1 MTTDSGPSPLRA
13 PIFVVGHARSGT
25 TLLATML
32 GRHPHLAATPE
43 THFFNEG
50 RYALAPQYAKGPAT
64 VARRIATTRLRHLE
78 FAEAELA
85 ALLMAAPMTDTGVI
99 STVLSA
105 FLARSA
111 KARVVE
117 KTPVHIRHIDDILA
131 CLPDARIIWIQR
143 DGRACIASLRKVD
156 WATHDVVALS
166 RQWTRNMGFGQLALR
181 QHPAAILT
189 TRYEDLTADPET
201 EMTRILNWLGE
212 PFSPA
217 TLDASQQV
225 TTISKAE
232 EGWKANVRK
241 PILSDRAMAWQQE
254 LSAEQIAAANVIMGP
269 MLRQLG
275 YQVDGTAGQ
284 RLETWRQA
292 LQNSAPGVALQKMM
306 FNRMARKRFAPWGA
320 NRGTKG

>member
-1 MTTDSGPSPLRA
+1 MTNDSRQAALRA

-32 GRHPHLAATPE
+32 GRHPQLAATPE

-50 RYALAPQYAKGPAT
+50 RYALAPQYAHGAAT

-78 FAEAELA
+78 FDEA
-85 ALLMAAPMTDTGVI
+85 ALSTLLHPAAMTDAGVI
-99 STVLSA
+99 TALLSGY
-105 FLARSA
+105 LHRSG
-111 KARVVE
+111 KARMVE
-117 KTPVHIRHIDDILA
+117 KTPVHIRHIDDILT

-156 WATHDVVALS
+156 WATHDITALS
-166 RQWTRNMGFGQLALR
+166 RQWARNMGFGQIALR
-181 QHPAAILT
+181 QHPATILT
-189 TRYEDLTADPET
+189 TRYEDLTARPEA

-212 PFSPA
+212 PFVAA
-217 TLDASQQV
+217 TLDANQEV
-225 TTISKAE
+225 TTISQAE

-241 PILSDRAMAWQQE
+241 PILSDRAGAWRTE
-254 LSAEQIAAANVIMGP
+254 LTPTQIATAEAIMGP

-275 YQVDGTAGQ
+275 YDAPARGGAF
-284 RLETWRQA
+284 LESLRQK
-292 LQNSAPGVALQKMM
+292 LQNSAPGVALQKRL

>member
-1 MTTDSGPSPLRA
+1 MTDNSPNPALRA

-32 GRHPHLAATPE
+32 GRHPQLAATPE

-50 RYALAPQYAKGPAT
+50 RYALAPQYKHGPET

-78 FAEAELA
+78 FDEA
-85 ALLMAAPMTDTGVI
+85 ALITLLHPAPMTDAGVF
-99 STVLSA
+99 TALLSA
-105 FLARSA
+105 FLHRSG
-111 KARVVE
+111 KSRVVE
-117 KTPVHIRHIDDILA
+117 KTPVHIRHIDDILT

-156 WATHDVVALS
+156 WATHDITALS
-166 RQWTRNMGFGQLALR
+166 RQWTRNMGFGQMALR
-181 QHPAAILT
+181 QHPGAILT
-189 TRYEDLTADPET
+189 TRYEDLTAHPET
-201 EMTRILNWLGE
+201 EITRILTWLGE

-225 TTISKAE
+225 TTISQAE
-232 EGWKANVRK
+232 ESWKANVRK
-241 PILSDRAMAWQQE
+241 PILSDRAEAWRRE
-254 LSAEQIAAANVIMGP
+254 LTPDQIATAQAIMGP
-269 MLRQLG
+269 LLRKLGYDAPTASGALIETLRQS
-275 YQVDGTAGQ
+275 
-284 RLETWRQA
+284 
-292 LQNSAPGVALQKMM
+292 LQNSTPGVALQKRL